1 MRRRE
6 FIAIGCGTII
16 WPLSGRAQ
24 PVKKVPRLCFLTFDP
39 GTPQSPS
46 KRFEAFF
53 DGLRDLGYVHGQTIM
68 IDYLH
73 PEGRSDRYPELA
85 AACLRLKPDIIAVT
99 TTPGADALKNATS
112 TIPIVMVALGDPVGT
127 KLVDSLN
134 HPGGNITGMSQ
145 MTSGLAAKR
154 LELLKEA
161 VPGLSRVLVLAY
173 LVDPISPLQVQALK
187 DAAPALNVT
196 LQVVDIKTPD
206 DLPAAFDAGVKAG
219 AQGVLTTA
227 ESIFR
232 GARALVTELAA
243 QHKLPAIYPYAAFAL
258 SLENGGLM
266 AYDITDR
273 NLHRSA
279 ANYVDKILK
288 GAKPSDLAVQQPT
301 KFQLVINLRTAKSL
315 GLPIPPS
322 LLARA
327 DEVIE

>member
-1 MRRRE
+1 MRRRA
-6 FIAIGCGTII
+6 FIAIGCGAII
-16 WPLSGRAQ
+16 WSWSGRAQ
-24 PVKKVPRLCFLTFDP
+24 PAKKVPRLCFVTFDP
-39 GTPQSPS
+39 GTSQSPA

-53 DGLRDLGYVHGQTIM
+53 EGLRDLGYVHGETIT

-73 PEGRSDRYPELA
+73 PEGRSDRYSELA
-85 AACLRLKPDIIAVT
+85 AGCLRLKPDIIAVT
-99 TTPGADALKNATS
+99 TTPGAHALQTATG
-112 TIPIVMVALGDPVGT
+112 TTPIVMVALGDPVGT

-187 DAAPALNVT
+187 NAAPALNVT
-196 LQVVDIKTPD
+196 LHVVDIKTPD
-206 DLPAAFDAGVKAG
+206 DIPAAFDAGIKAG

-266 AYDITDR
+266 AYDVTDR
-273 NLHRSA
+273 DLHRSA

-301 KFQLVINLRTAKSL
+301 KFQLVINLRTAKTL
-315 GLPIPPS
+315 GLTIPPS

-327 DEVIE
+327 DEVVE